1 VNVAKQDIPKVED
14 TDLTRDEMEEVAEEL
29 DVAAEGLDDQAL
41 LEQLGVALGAVDAD
55 AVPSS
60 SASGGTQGAEEVD
73 DGDDDE
79 EQDAGQRFEDMTRAE
94 LRDEL
99 RERDLPVSGNKSALV
114 ERLVE
119 AEQARS

>member
-14 TDLTRDEMEEVAEEL
+14 TDLTREELEEVAEEL

-60 SASGGTQGAEEVD
+60 SASGGTQEAEEVE
-73 DGDDDE
+73 DGDGA

>member
-14 TDLTRDEMEEVAEEL
+14 TDLTREELEEVAEEL

-60 SASGGTQGAEEVD
+60 SASGDTQEAEEVE
-73 DGDDDE
+73 DGDGE

>member
-14 TDLTRDEMEEVAEEL
+14 TDLTREELEEVAEEL

-60 SASGGTQGAEEVD
+60 SPSGGTQEAEEVE
-73 DGDDDE
+73 DGDGE